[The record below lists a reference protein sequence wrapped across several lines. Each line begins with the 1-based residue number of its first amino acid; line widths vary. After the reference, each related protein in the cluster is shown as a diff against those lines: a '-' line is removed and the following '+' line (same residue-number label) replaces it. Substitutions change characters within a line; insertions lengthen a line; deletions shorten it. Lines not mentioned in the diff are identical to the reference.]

1 MNIYTHIV
9 TYEQFCFNYGF
20 DPLDPESKT
29 DYDRYVEGMNHAIED
44 FLCEP
49 CSDTLH

>member
-1 MNIYTHIV
+1 MTIYSCIV
-9 TYEQFCFNYGF
+9 TYEHFCLHYCL
-20 DPLDPESKT
+20 DPLHPESKS
-29 DYDRYVEGMNHAIED
+29 DYERYVEGMNFVTEV